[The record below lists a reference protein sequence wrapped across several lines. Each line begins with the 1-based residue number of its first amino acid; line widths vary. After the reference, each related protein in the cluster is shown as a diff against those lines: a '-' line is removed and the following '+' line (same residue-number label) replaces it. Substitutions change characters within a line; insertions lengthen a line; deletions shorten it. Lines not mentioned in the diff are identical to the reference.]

1 MTTTAAPS
9 PRSAF
14 LQDLRDAVRGVPHDY
29 TEGPIDRAII
39 LLAVP
44 MMLEMVMESLFA
56 VVDIF
61 WVSKLGPNA
70 TAAVGL
76 TESLLTVVYA
86 LAIGLSIGVT
96 ALIARRIGEKRPDD
110 AARAAVQGIV
120 LGVLVAAVLGTVG
133 ALNAAKLLRLMGAS
147 PEVIAIGSGYTTVM
161 LGGEATVILLFLI
174 NAAFRGAG
182 DATIAMRVL
191 WTANFF
197 NILLGP
203 CFIFGLGPF
212 PELGV
217 TGAAVATTIG
227 RGIGVLVQIHA
238 LLRGRGRLN
247 VRREH
252 IKVDLPVM
260 RQLVRL
266 SAPGTLQ
273 TCIGM
278 LSWILLIRLLATFGS
293 TALAGYT
300 IAIRLV
306 IFALLPSWGLSN
318 AAATLVGQGL
328 GAKKPDRAETSVWRA
343 AAFNAVFLV
352 VVGVVFVA
360 GAGLLIRA
368 FTSDP
373 EVVRYGT
380 ACLRIVSLGFPLYA
394 YGMVLTQAFN
404 GAGDTWTPTW
414 LNLGIFWFFEIPL
427 AWFLANPLDLGPL
440 GTFWAI
446 AAAFSTLALAS
457 AALFRQGRWKTRVV

>member
-1 MTTTAAPS
+1 MTTANAESLKPS
-9 PRSAF
+9 FFR
-14 LQDLRDAVRGVPHDY
+14 DLRDAVRGIPHDY

-61 WVSKLGPNA
+61 WVSRLGANA
-70 TAAVGL
+70 IAAVGL

-86 LAIGLSIGVT
+86 LAMGLSIGVT
-96 ALIARRIGEKRPDD
+96 ALVARRIGEKRPDE
-110 AARAAVQGIV
+110 AARAAVQGIM
-120 LGVLVAAVLGTVG
+120 LGMLVAAVLGTIG
-133 ALNAAKLLRLMGAS
+133 ALNAPRLLELMGAS
-147 PEVIAIGSGYTTVM
+147 PEVVAIGSGYTRVM

-191 WTANFF
+191 WTANAF

-227 RGIGVLVQIHA
+227 RGIGVLVQIRA
-238 LLRGRGRLN
+238 LVRGRGALR
-247 VRREH
+247 VKREH
-252 IKVDLPVM
+252 LKLELPMM
-260 RQLVRL
+260 RQLIKL

-293 TALAGYT
+293 AALAGYT

-328 GAKKPDRAETSVWRA
+328 GAKKPDRAETAVWRA
-343 AAFNAVFLV
+343 AAYNGVFLIG
-352 VVGVVFVA
+352 VGALFVG
-360 GAGLLIRA
+360 GAGFIVPA

-414 LNLGIFWFFEIPL
+414 LNFGIFWLFEIPL
-427 AWFLANPLDLGPL
+427 AWFLANTLGVGPS

-446 AAAFSTLALAS
+446 AIAFSTLALAS
-457 AALFRQGRWKTRVV
+457 AAIFKQGKWKTRVV